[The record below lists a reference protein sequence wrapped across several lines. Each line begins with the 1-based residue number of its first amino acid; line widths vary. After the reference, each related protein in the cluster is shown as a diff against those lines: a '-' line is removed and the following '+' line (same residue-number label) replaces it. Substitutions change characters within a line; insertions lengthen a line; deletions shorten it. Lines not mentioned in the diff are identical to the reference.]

1 MFQSFES
8 HSDPRQG
15 TEHIPLLRQELAR
28 IGVDGF
34 LVPRSD
40 EHQGEYVAARS
51 DRLKWL
57 TGFTGSAGS
66 VIVLLKEAVIFVDGR
81 YTLQV
86 RSQTDGET
94 FSYDSLV
101 ENPPAKWLAD
111 NLQSGVRLAFDPWLH
126 TVAETKALRAAVEKA
141 GSELVPLAVNP
152 IDTIWQDQPDAP
164 KGAVAIQPV
173 GFAGELAKDKLV
185 RIAAAVGNAGS
196 THTVLTDPS
205 SIAWLFNIRGA
216 DVEHTP
222 LALAFAILPA
232 KGRPSLFIDPAKLGI
247 EAKAYL
253 TQLCDLHAPAALE
266 PALTALAKDGAT
278 IGLDPQLAAE
288 RLRMIVEDAQ
298 GRIVDLPDPARL
310 PRAVKNEAELDGARA
325 AHRRDG
331 VAMARF
337 LCWLDAQKPD
347 TVDEISVATH
357 LETCRSRSG
366 EEVQMPLRDISFDT
380 ISGAGPNGA
389 IIHYRVTTG
398 TNRKLASGELYLVD
412 SGGQYQDGTTDITRT
427 VAIGTPTDGMRR
439 HYTLVLKG
447 LIAVSTL
454 RFPTGTRGMDVDPF
468 ARHALWQAG
477 LDFAH
482 GTGHGVGSFL
492 SVHEGPQR
500 IARTGTQALLPGMI
514 LSNEPGYY
522 RPGEYGIRL
531 ENLIVVEE
539 ASAIDGGEIAM
550 HGFET
555 LTLAPFDRRLIDVAL
570 LDVSEIVWLDA
581 YHARVASEL
590 GGLVEDDV
598 AKWLEAATAPLSK

>member
-15 TEHIPLLRQELAR
+15 TERVPLLRQELR
-28 IGVDGF
+28 RTGIDGF
-34 LVPRSD
+34 LVPRAD

-57 TGFTGSAGS
+57 TGFTGSAGGA
-66 VIVLLKEAVIFVDGR
+66 IILADRAVIFVDGR

-86 RSQTDGET
+86 RYQTDGDT

-101 ENPPAKWLAD
+101 DNPPAKWLAD
-111 NLQSGVRLAFDPWLH
+111 NLHSSARLGFDPWLH
-126 TVAETKALRAAVEKA
+126 TIAETKSLRTAVDKA
-141 GSELVPLAVNP
+141 GGELVPLAVNP
-152 IDTIWQDQPDAP
+152 IDTIWQDRPEAP
-164 KGAVAIQPV
+164 KGAVAIQPI
-173 GFAGELAKDKLV
+173 GFAGELAKDKIA
-185 RIAAAVGNAGS
+185 RIANTIGEAGA

-205 SIAWLFNIRGA
+205 SIAWIFNIRGS

-232 KGRPSLFIDPAKLGI
+232 KGRPSLFIDPDKLGI

-253 TQLCDLHAPAALE
+253 TQLAELHAPAALE
-266 PALTALAKDGAT
+266 PALTALAKDGAS

-288 RLRMIVEDAQ
+288 RLRMTVEDA
-298 GRIVDLPDPARL
+298 GGTTIDLPDPARL
-310 PRAVKNEAELDGARA
+310 PRACKNDAELDGARA

-337 LCWLDAQKPD
+337 LCWLDAQQPE
-347 TVDEISVATH
+347 TLDEISVASH
-357 LETCRSRSG
+357 LETCRTRSG

-389 IIHYRVTTG
+389 IMHYRVTTK
-398 TNRKLASGELYLVD
+398 TNRKLATGELYLVD
-412 SGGQYQDGTTDITRT
+412 SGAQYQDGTTDITRT
-427 VAIGTPTDGMRR
+427 VAIGTPTDQMQR

-454 RFPTGTRGMDVDPF
+454 RFPAGTRGMDVDPF

-500 IARTGTQALLPGMI
+500 IARTGTQTLLPGMM

-522 RPGEYGIRL
+522 RTGEYGIRL
-531 ENLIVVEE
+531 ENLIVVQE
-539 ASAIDGGEIAM
+539 ASAIEGGEIAM

-555 LTLAPFDRRLIDVAL
+555 LTLTPFDRRLIDPAL
-570 LDVSEIVWLDA
+570 LDVSEIAWLDA
-581 YHARVASEL
+581 YHARVSAEL
-590 GGLVEDDV
+590 TGLVEDDV
-598 AKWLEAATAPLSK
+598 RQWLEKVTAPLVA

>member
-15 TEHIPLLRQELAR
+15 TERVPLLRHELQRA
-28 IGVDGF
+28 GVDGF
-34 LVPRSD
+34 LVPRAD

-57 TGFTGSAGS
+57 TGFTGSAGAA
-66 VIVLLKEAVIFVDGR
+66 IVLADRAVIFVDGR

-101 ENPPAKWLAD
+101 DNPPSKWLAG
-111 NLQSGVRLAFDPWLH
+111 NLKDGTRLGFDPWLH
-126 TVAETKALRAAVEKA
+126 TVAETKSLRAAVEKA
-141 GSELVPLAVNP
+141 GGELVALGVNP
-152 IDTIWQDQPDAP
+152 IDTIWQDQPDSP
-164 KGAVAIQPV
+164 KGAVTIQPV
-173 GFAGELAKDKLV
+173 GFAGELAKDK
-185 RIAAAVGNAGS
+185 IARLATTISDAGA
-196 THTVLTDPS
+196 THAVLTDPS
-205 SIAWLFNIRGA
+205 SIAWTFNIRGS

-222 LALAFAILPA
+222 LPLAFAILSA
-232 KGRPSLFIDPAKLGI
+232 AGRPSLFIDADKLDI

-253 TQLCDLHAPAALE
+253 TQLAELHAPAALE
-266 PALTALAKDGAT
+266 PALRTLASDGAT

-288 RLRMIVEDAQ
+288 RLRIVVEEA
-298 GRIVDLPDPARL
+298 GGTTIDLPDPARL
-310 PRAVKNEAELDGARA
+310 PRACKNEAELAGARA
-325 AHRRDG
+325 AHKRDG
-331 VAMARF
+331 IAMARF
-337 LCWLDAQKPD
+337 LSWLDAQKPE
-347 TVDEISVATH
+347 TLDEISVASH
-357 LETCRSRSG
+357 LEACRTRSG

-389 IIHYRVTTG
+389 IMHYRVTTK
-398 TNRKLASGELYLVD
+398 TNRKLAAGELYLVD
-412 SGGQYQDGTTDITRT
+412 SGAQYQDGTTDITRT
-427 VAIGTPTDGMRR
+427 VAIGKPTDQMRR

-447 LIAVSTL
+447 LIAISTL
-454 RFPTGTRGMDVDPF
+454 QFPTGTRGMDIDPF
-468 ARHALWQAG
+468 ARLALWQAG

-500 IARTGTQALLPGMI
+500 IARTGTQTLLPGMI

-531 ENLIVVEE
+531 ENLIVVDE
-539 ASAIDGGEIAM
+539 AAPIEGGEIAM

-570 LDVSEIVWLDA
+570 LAPSEIIWLDA
-581 YHARVASEL
+581 YHARVAAEL
-590 GGLVEDDV
+590 ADLVEDDV
-598 AKWLEAATAPLSK
+598 RQWLESATAPLSE

>member
-8 HSDPRQG
+8 HSDSRQG
-15 TEHIPLLRQELAR
+15 TERVPLLRRELQRAN
-28 IGVDGF
+28 IDGF
-34 LVPRSD
+34 VVPRAD

-57 TGFTGSAGS
+57 TGFTGSAGAA
-66 VIVLLKEAVIFVDGR
+66 IVLMDRAVIFVDGR

-86 RSQTDGET
+86 RYQTDEDT

-101 ENPPAKWLAD
+101 DNPPTKWIAG
-111 NLQSGVRLAFDPWLH
+111 NLPAGVRLGFDPWLH
-126 TVAETKALRAAVEKA
+126 TVAETKALLAAVEKA

-173 GFAGELAKDKLV
+173 GFAGELAKDK
-185 RIAAAVGNAGS
+185 IARMADAIGEAGA
-196 THTVLTDPS
+196 THTVVTDPS
-205 SIAWLFNIRGA
+205 SIAWIFNIRGA
-216 DVEHTP
+216 DVDHTP

-232 KGRPSLFIDPAKLGI
+232 EGRPSLFIDPGKLGI

-253 TQLCDLHAPAALE
+253 TQLAELHAPAALE
-266 PALTALAKDGAT
+266 PALRKLAADGAT

-288 RLRMIVEDAQ
+288 RLRMTVEDA
-298 GRIVDLPDPARL
+298 GGKTIDLPDPARL
-310 PRAVKNEAELDGARA
+310 PRACKNEAELDGARA
-325 AHRRDG
+325 AHQRDG

-337 LCWLDAQKPD
+337 LSWLDAQKPE
-347 TVDEISVATH
+347 TLDEISVASH
-357 LETCRSRSG
+357 LESCRIRSG

-389 IIHYRVTTG
+389 IMHYRVTTK
-398 TNRKLASGELYLVD
+398 TNRKLSAGELYLVD
-412 SGGQYQDGTTDITRT
+412 SGAQYQDGTTDITRT
-427 VAIGTPTDGMRR
+427 VAIGAPTDQMRR

-447 LIAVSTL
+447 LIAISTL
-454 RFPTGTRGMDVDPF
+454 RFPTGTRGMDIDPF

-500 IARTGTQALLPGMI
+500 IARTGTQTLLPGMI

-531 ENLIVVEE
+531 ENLIVVQDATTTE
-539 ASAIDGGEIAM
+539 DGEIPM

-555 LTLAPFDRRLIDVAL
+555 LTLAPFDRRLVDVSL
-570 LDVSEIVWLDA
+570 LDVSEIAWLDA
-581 YHARVASEL
+581 YHARVATEL
-590 GGLVEDDV
+590 ADLVDDDV
-598 AKWLEAATAPLSK
+598 RQWLEKATAPLSE